1 MHRLIIRSI
10 EGFLRETYG
19 GDLWKQTAAASGID
33 ADGFQFMSKHP
44 DTVVWKIARNAAAR
58 LNKPDIEVIED
69 LGAWLARFEPVRRL
83 LRFSGTDYR
92 EFITGLDEFLGLAQ
106 LAIPELK
113 LPRLNVIV
121 RNDSIYEVVIDM
133 PQPFWRPLAVGV
145 LRAMADDYGAL
156 VVIDWSDADP
166 EAIKPIRVELLAAS
180 FAEGR
185 RFDLSQGAISG

>member
-19 GDLWKQTAAASGID
+19 DDLWKRTAAACGI
-33 ADGFQFMSKHP
+33 APDGLQFLSRHP
-44 DTVVWKIARNAAAR
+44 DALVWKIAQSAAER
-58 LNKPDIEVIED
+58 LSKPDVEMIED

-92 EFITGLDEFLGLAQ
+92 EFITNLDEFLGLAQ
-106 LAIPELK
+106 MAIPELK
-113 LPRLNVIV
+113 LPRLNVIA
-121 RNDSIYEVVIDM
+121 RNDSLYEVVIDLS
-133 PQPFWRPLAVGV
+133 QPFWRPLTVGL

-156 VVIDWSDADP
+156 VVIDWSDSDP
-166 EAIKPIRVELLAAS
+166 EALKPIRVELLSAS

-185 RFDLSQGAISG
+185 KFDLSQGALSG